1 LQQQWQ
7 PGSSEK
13 NLEESMIS
21 LNSAWSSSSIETK
34 QRKALDGDIDAM
46 LDLANC
52 YSNGVKCAKNPKAAL
67 MWFENAAKAGSYLGM
82 VNAGQML
89 LHGRTGLDANKNKA
103 CEWFKMA
110 VDKGESKTA
119 MFHLAECYEKGW
131 GVQENVIQALLF
143 YRASAAKGD
152 KRAAA
157 AVARLTGEEM
167 PAAPAPRQRSET
179 VPTPSSRPA
188 ASDEH
193 VYVPLASARAAA
205 PSASSSSTTTTTE
218 NTYVPLPTG
227 RSGAAVSP
235 AAPSPSPTTT
245 GGGSVSWSV
254 LFPANPDKASAT
266 TDECVRALFA
276 FGMRSG
282 LFMSGGRLMHK
293 DDIVALMSEATREL
307 DSDNSGT
314 VTEAKLRRQVRDAT
328 LREWLR
334 DFVQRRK

>member
-1 LQQQWQ
+1 
-7 PGSSEK
+7 
-13 NLEESMIS
+13 MIS
-21 LNSAWSSSSIETK
+21 LSSSWSSSSIEAK

-67 MWFENAAKAGSYLGM
+67 MWFEKAAKAGSYLGM

-157 AVARLTGEEM
+157 AVTRLTGEEM
-167 PAAPAPRQRSET
+167 PAAPAPRQRSDT
-179 VPTPSSRPA
+179 DTAPTPSSRLA

-193 VYVPLASARAAA
+193 VYVPLASVRGAA
-205 PSASSSSTTTTTE
+205 PSASSSSTAE
-218 NTYVPLPTG
+218 NTYVPLPTA
-227 RSGAAVSP
+227 RSGAAASA
-235 AAPSPSPTTT
+235 AAPSPTPTTP

-254 LFPANPDKASAT
+254 LFPATPEKTSAT
-266 TDECVRALFA
+266 TDECMRALFA

-293 DDIVALMSEATREL
+293 DDIVALMSEAAREL
-307 DSDNSGT
+307 DADNAGT